1 MRPLNLGSETCRDP
15 VAERKFQEIERAS
28 KENDPAQIAAD
39 FTLGTY
45 TELRTINVGT
55 STLTETQQFLATLIA
70 DLAAGGQH
78 RV

>member
-1 MRPLNLGSETCRDP
+1 MRPLNLGHDTCQDP

-39 FTLGTY
+39 FTIGTF

-55 STLTETQQFLATLIA
+55 STLTETQQVLATLLS
-70 DLAAGGQH
+70 DLAAGGQF
-78 RV
+78 R